1 MREWLIRLAA
11 VLACLVPT
19 TAHAQG
25 TTSNAACQQLIFAST
40 LPLLQY
46 ATRFTPSGFFPY
58 GFAPLAQ
65 PFATNPF
72 EGALYGYPGPA
83 YYTSYATPG
92 FAQRHPMLYAAGYP
106 QASVYPE
113 LYPPPGVP
121 VPALQPN
128 QELSSAAILEQLRR
142 DGTWDQLTSTERANF
157 LLQLASL
164 QQTEIGQRIAQ
175 ASLQQNAQAN
185 IINLRR
191 VPFELSA
198 TYQTNA
204 RDWFQSYV
212 LYAQVLQNLLQ
223 ATCNP
228 TTGTIGLS
236 PFGGSL
242 TNLAFFCASNTL
254 NLPICAGLR

>member
-1 MREWLIRLAA
+1 MRGWVIRIAA
-11 VLACLVPT
+11 LLTGLLPT
-19 TAHAQG
+19 MVHAQG
-25 TTSNAACQQLIFAST
+25 TTSNTACQQLIFAST

-46 ATRFTPSGFFPY
+46 ATRFSPSGFFPY
-58 GFAPLAQ
+58 GYAPLAQ

-72 EGALYGYPGPA
+72 EGALYGYPSAA
-83 YYTSYATPG
+83 YYTSYALPG
-92 FAQRHPMLYAAGYP
+92 FAARRPMLYPAGYP

-113 LYPPPGVP
+113 LYPPDGVP
-121 VPALQPN
+121 VPAVQPDP
-128 QELSSAAILEQLRR
+128 ELSSSAILEQLRR
-142 DGTWDQLTSTERANF
+142 DGTWDQLSSTERANF
-157 LLQLASL
+157 LMQLASL

-185 IINLRR
+185 IINSRR

-198 TYQTNA
+198 TYQSNA
-204 RDWFQSYV
+204 RDWFQSYL

-228 TTGTIGLS
+228 STGTVGLT

-242 TNLAFFCASNTL
+242 TSLAFFCAFNTL

>member
-1 MREWLIRLAA
+1 M
-11 VLACLVPT
+11 
-19 TAHAQG
+19 
-25 TTSNAACQQLIFAST
+25 IFTST

-46 ATRFTPSGFFPY
+46 ASRFTPSGFFPY

-65 PFATNPF
+65 PFATNPL
-72 EGALYGYPGPA
+72 EGALYGYPSAA

-92 FAQRHPMLYAAGYP
+92 FAQRRPVLYPAGYP
-106 QASVYPE
+106 QASVYPD
-113 LYPPPGVP
+113 LYPPTGIP
-121 VPALQPN
+121 VPAVEPDPQ
-128 QELSSAAILEQLRR
+128 LSSSAILQQLRS

-157 LLQLASL
+157 LMQLASL

-185 IINLRR
+185 IINSRR

-198 TYQTNA
+198 TFQTNA

-228 TTGTIGLS
+228 STGTV
-236 PFGGSL
+236 GGTLLGGNL
-242 TNLAFFCASNTL
+242 TSLAFFCASNTL